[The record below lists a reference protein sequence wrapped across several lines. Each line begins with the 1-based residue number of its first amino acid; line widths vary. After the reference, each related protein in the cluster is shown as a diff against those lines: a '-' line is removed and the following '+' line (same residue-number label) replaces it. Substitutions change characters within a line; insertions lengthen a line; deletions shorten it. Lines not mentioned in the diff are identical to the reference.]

1 MIHLKK
7 KDKSDINKNY
17 LNNVVKDYMMIL
29 NTSIAHID
37 RSVQGTFD
45 LCLSQTQRLSGKHHT
60 NIAIKKTYR
69 ILHFLPVFDFISH
82 FNQLFLVSCLF
93 DSYVL

>member
-1 MIHLKK
+1 VIHLKK

-60 NIAIKKTYR
+60 NITIKKTT
-69 ILHFLPVFDFISH
+69 
-82 FNQLFLVSCLF
+82 QT
-93 DSYVL
+93 